1 MALLVLAVSVESILQ
16 YMYALS
22 QKQLLPVAHIGINN
36 ALGGNRQQVTDQSL
50 AFIGVLDEDL
60 DCRGQDL
67 ELNRALLGGEGLNP
81 AVEGGDGALVDLLG
95 VLTEDPGGCLFGFG
109 LGGVVQQL
117 DEILEHIVV
126 VEF

>member
-1 MALLVLAVSVESILQ
+1 M
-16 YMYALS
+16 
-22 QKQLLPVAHIGINN
+22 
-36 ALGGNRQQVTDQSL
+36 
-50 AFIGVLDEDL
+50 
-60 DCRGQDL
+60 
-67 ELNRALLGGEGLNP
+67 ELNCALLGGEGLNP

-95 VLTEDPGGCLFGFG
+95 VFTQDPGGCLFSFS